1 MAGEYAYTN
10 GTPET
15 SHCNLA
21 ELKTLCERPLLLADT
36 GCGAFKGVFSKTERR

>member
-21 ELKTLCERPLLLADT
+21 ELKTLCEHEHE
-36 GCGAFKGVFSKTERR
+36 VFSGFTTQEP